1 MRPVASDFAGRR
13 ALVTGASGIGG
24 EIAARLLDRGA
35 RVCVVD
41 RSGDALDALLQRTSA
56 AACHRADLSSA
67 AACQEAVR
75 HALGVLHGLDVLI
88 NVAGMSGRRYGDG
101 PVHEAT
107 EEGWNATLDNNAKS
121 TFFMCG
127 AAVRPMMEQGSGA
140 IVNTSSVLAYA
151 PDRTHFA
158 THAYAAAKGAILSL
172 TTSMASYY
180 APKGVR
186 VNAVA
191 PGLIATPM
199 SERAQEDPAVMARVA
214 QRQPLTGAPGTVA
227 DVAEAALWLASD
239 AAGFVTGTVLEVA
252 GGWSV
257 SS

>member
-1 MRPVASDFAGRR
+1 MAGDFAGRR
-13 ALVTGASGIGG
+13 ALVTGASGIGA
-24 EIAARLLDRGA
+24 EIAERLIDRGA

-41 RSGDALDALLQRTSA
+41 RNAAALDALLQRTSA
-56 AACHRADLSSA
+56 AACHRADLSTA
-67 AACQEAVR
+67 DACREAVK
-75 HALGVLHGLDVLI
+75 HALGILHGLDLLI

-107 EEGWNATLDNNAKS
+107 EEGWNVTLDNNAKS

-127 AAVRPMMEQGSGA
+127 AAVRPMMDQGAGA

-151 PDRTHFA
+151 PDRKHFA
-158 THAYAAAKGAILSL
+158 THAYAAAKGAILAL

-180 APKGVR
+180 APHGVR

-199 SERAQEDPAVMARVA
+199 SERALADADVMARIA
-214 QRQPLTGAPGTVA
+214 ERQPLTGAPGTIG